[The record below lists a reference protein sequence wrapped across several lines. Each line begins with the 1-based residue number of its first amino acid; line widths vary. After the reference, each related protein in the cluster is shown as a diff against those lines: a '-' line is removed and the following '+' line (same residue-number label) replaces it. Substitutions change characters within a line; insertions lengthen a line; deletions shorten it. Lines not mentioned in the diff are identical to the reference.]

1 MSRMD
6 KAEIQQ
12 ELEHLNRLLAIAH
25 DNRRALE
32 EQQIQQGIIAPLSLI
47 NQMNEIKRSIQEYEE
62 RKNQLEIQAV
72 EEDDSLAEAEYRVI
86 AARAWEQGQLSAL
99 GGAELQLSRL
109 TLKIPK
115 ERADQIEQEIRTE
128 LTRSMFSAVSLEII
142 WQRLDSKNRDQ
153 FKLFYTLIKLNH
165 REFFDMAI
173 KSFEIVKAAPDAL
186 FENYSMRGELSEEI
200 LRSLERNIII
210 AANIVFASDLEF
222 LHQAIEYFTAQLE
235 SKGLLASQ

>member
-1 MSRMD
+1 MSHD

-12 ELEHLNRLLAIAH
+12 ELEHLNKLLAIAH
-25 DNRRALE
+25 ANRRALE

-47 NQMNEIKRSIQEYEE
+47 NQTNEIKRSIQEYEE

-99 GGAELQLSRL
+99 GAAELQLSRL

-142 WQRLDSKNRDQ
+142 WQRLASANRDQ
-153 FKLFYTLIKLNH
+153 FRLFYTLIKLNH
-165 REFFDMAI
+165 REFFDMAC
-173 KSFEIVKAAPDAL
+173 KSFEIVKAAPDSL
-186 FENYSMRGELSEEI
+186 FENYSMRDELSKER

-210 AANIVFASDLEF
+210 AANIVFERDLEF

-235 SKGLLASQ
+235 SKGLLTNQ

>member
-6 KAEIQQ
+6 KAEIHQ

-32 EQQIQQGIIAPLSLI
+32 EQQIQQGMIAPLSLI
-47 NQMNEIKRSIQEYEE
+47 NQMNEIKRSIEEYEE

-99 GGAELQLSRL
+99 GSAELQLSRL

-128 LTRSMFSAVSLEII
+128 LTRSMFSAVSIEII
-142 WQRLDSKNRDQ
+142 WQRLASVNKDQ

-165 REFFDMAI
+165 IEFFDMAC
-173 KSFEIVKAAPDAL
+173 KLFEIVKVAPDSL
-186 FENYSMRGELSEEI
+186 FENYSIQDQLSKEL
-200 LRSLERNIII
+200 LRDLERNIVI
-210 AANIVFASDLEF
+210 AANIVFESDLEF
-222 LHQAIEYFTAQLE
+222 LHQAIDYFTQQLE
-235 SKGLLASQ
+235 SKGLLANQ

>member
-25 DNRRALE
+25 DNRRVLE

-72 EEDDSLAEAEYRVI
+72 EEDDSVAEAEYRVI
-86 AARAWEQGQLSAL
+86 AARAWENGHLSAL

-115 ERADQIEQEIRTE
+115 ERADQIEHEIRTE

-142 WQRLDSKNRDQ
+142 WQRLASENRDQ

-165 REFFDMAI
+165 REFFDMAG
-173 KSFEIVKAAPDAL
+173 KSFEIVKAAPDSL
-186 FENYSMRGELSEEI
+186 FENYSMRDELSKEL

-210 AANIVFASDLEF
+210 AANIVFESDLEF
-222 LHQAIEYFTAQLE
+222 LHQAIEYFTEQLE
-235 SKGLLASQ
+235 SKGLIANQ